1 MKYRY
6 KSLDACRAAW
16 EVARLAIA
24 AFGGQVGQRSAEGCG
39 KTRLSIARLGAP
51 VDITR
56 LQVPPRPPKKKD
68 IRLDVFLFCMLEL
81 KGRPSVVRRKVSG
94 GHFLVRGK
102 VHEGQN
108 APGTGVG

>member
-1 MKYRY
+1 MKHRY
-6 KSLDACRAAW
+6 KSLDACGAAW

-24 AFGGQVGQRSAEGCG
+24 AFGDQVGERSTLRWS
-39 KTRLSIARLGAP
+39 KARLCIALLAVP

-56 LQVPPRPPKKKD
+56 LQVPPRPPKRKD

-108 APGTGVG
+108 APGMGVG